1 MEKISERL
9 PEEVIEKSKRTQVKG
24 IHAALVSALFLGFTP
39 VFGKLAIRYGLPPLA
54 VVALRT
60 LFAAGLLFLVVLVR
74 KRSYLYIYPAGLLG
88 CLLAGSING
97 IGSIFF
103 YVSLGRIDASLGQI
117 IFSLYPLFVAIW
129 LWLDRQP
136 PSRLTIIR
144 LLLVIPALILL
155 THTNQEQ
162 IDLVGV
168 GFMLIAGA
176 MYALHLPINQRVL
189 YEMPAPTVTLYT
201 LLAMSLVVL
210 PALLFSG
217 FSTPIASQAWY
228 ALGGLTLVTFVSRLT
243 LFLGVKHLGGMQT
256 AMLGLTELL
265 ITISFS
271 HILLQE
277 RLNLYQWLGLGLL
290 ALILY
295 LVRYEKPAPVRAGS
309 GGWLSWLVPPQIPS
323 KYPWQPHD

>member
-1 MEKISERL
+1 MEEISERT
-9 PEEVIEKSKRTQVKG
+9 PERVIETTKRTQLKG

-103 YVSLGRIDASLGQI
+103 YISLGRIDASLGQI
-117 IFSLYPLFVAIW
+117 IFSLYPLFVALW

-136 PSRLTIIR
+136 PSRLTILR
-144 LLLVIPALILL
+144 LLLVIPALLLL
-155 THTNQEQ
+155 TRTSQGE
-162 IDLVGV
+162 IDLLGV

-201 LLAMSLVVL
+201 LLAMSLVVS
-210 PALLFSG
+210 PALIFSG
-217 FSTPIASQAWY
+217 LSTPIASQAWWS
-228 ALGGLTLVTFVSRLT
+228 LGGLTLVTFVSRLT

-277 RLNLYQWLGLGLL
+277 RLNIYQWLGLGLL
-290 ALILY
+290 ALILF
-295 LVRYEKPAPVRAGS
+295 LVRYEKPAPLRAGA
-309 GGWLSWLVPPQIPS
+309 GGWLSWLVPPQLPT
-323 KYPWQPHD
+323 KFPWQPHD

>member
-1 MEKISERL
+1 MEDISERIT
-9 PEEVIEKSKRTQVKG
+9 ERIKETSKRTQAKG
-24 IHAALVSALFLGFTP
+24 IHAALASALFLGFTP
-39 VFGKLAIRYGLPPLA
+39 VFGKLAILNGLPPLA

-60 LFAAGLLFLVVLVR
+60 IFAAGLLFILVLILN
-74 KRSYLYIYPAGLLG
+74 RSYLFIYPAGLLG
-88 CLLAGSING
+88 CLLAGGING

-103 YVSLGRIDASLGQI
+103 YISLGRIDASLGQI
-117 IFSLYPLFVAIW
+117 IFSLYPLFVAVW

-136 PSRLTIIR
+136 PSRLTIVR

-155 THTNQEQ
+155 TRTQQSE
-162 IDLVGV
+162 IDLLGV
-168 GFMLIAGA
+168 VFMLIAGA

-189 YEMPAPTVTLYT
+189 YDMPAPTVTFYT

-210 PALLFSG
+210 PALFFSG
-217 FSTPIASQAWY
+217 LSTPVADQAWF
-228 ALGGLTLVTFVSRLT
+228 ALGALTLVTFVSRLT

-256 AMLGLTELL
+256 AMLGLTELV

-290 ALILY
+290 AFILF
-295 LVRYEKPAPVRAGS
+295 LVRYEKPTLIRAGA
-309 GGWLSWLVPPQIPS
+309 GGWLSWVVPPQLPS
-323 KYPWQPHD
+323 KFPWQPHD

>member
-1 MEKISERL
+1 MEDISERIT
-9 PEEVIEKSKRTQVKG
+9 ERIKETSKRTQAKG
-24 IHAALVSALFLGFTP
+24 IHAALASALFLGFTP
-39 VFGKLAIRYGLPPLA
+39 VFGKLAILNGLPPLA

-60 LFAAGLLFLVVLVR
+60 IFAAGLLFILVLILN
-74 KRSYLYIYPAGLLG
+74 RSYLFIYPAGLLG
-88 CLLAGSING
+88 CLLAGGING

-103 YVSLGRIDASLGQI
+103 YISLGRIDASLGQI
-117 IFSLYPLFVAIW
+117 IFSLYPLFVAMW

-136 PSRLTIIR
+136 PSRLTIVR

-155 THTNQEQ
+155 TRTQQSE
-162 IDLVGV
+162 IDLLGV
-168 GFMLIAGA
+168 VFMLIAGA

-189 YEMPAPTVTLYT
+189 YDMPAPTVTFYT

-210 PALLFSG
+210 PALFFSG
-217 FSTPIASQAWY
+217 LSTPVADQAWF
-228 ALGGLTLVTFVSRLT
+228 ALSALTLVTFVSRLT

-256 AMLGLTELL
+256 AMLGLTELV

-290 ALILY
+290 AFILF
-295 LVRYEKPAPVRAGS
+295 LVRYEKPTLIRAGA
-309 GGWLSWLVPPQIPS
+309 GGWLSWVVPPQLPS
-323 KYPWQPHD
+323 KFPWQPHD

>member
-1 MEKISERL
+1 MEEISERL
-9 PEEVIEKSKRTQVKG
+9 SERNIETSQRTQTKG
-24 IHAALVSALFLGFTP
+24 IHAALASALFLGFTP
-39 VFGKLAIRYGLPPLA
+39 VFGKLAIQYGLPPLT

-60 LFAAGLLFLVVLVR
+60 LFAASLLFILVLVLN
-74 KRSYLYIYPAGLLG
+74 RSYLYIYPAGLIG
-88 CLLAGSING
+88 CLLAGGING

-117 IFSLYPLFVAIW
+117 IFSLYPLFVAVW

-144 LLLVIPALILL
+144 LLLVIPALLLL
-155 THTNQEQ
+155 THTSQAK
-162 IDLVGV
+162 IDLLGV
-168 GFMLIAGA
+168 VFMLVAGA

-189 YEMPAPTVTLYT
+189 YEMPAPTVTFYT
-201 LLAMSLVVL
+201 LLAMSLVVVPTL
-210 PALLFSG
+210 FFSG
-217 FSTPIASQAWY
+217 LSTPVANQAWW
-228 ALGGLTLVTFVSRLT
+228 ALGGLTLVTFISRLT

-271 HILLQE
+271 HILLHE
-277 RLNLYQWLGLGLL
+277 RLNLYQWMGLGLL
-290 ALILY
+290 AFILF
-295 LVRYEKPAPVRAGS
+295 LVRYEKPAPTRAGA

-323 KYPWQPHD
+323 KFPWQPHD